1 MEIFFLLLAAV
12 GIGGFFY
19 ILTRMK
25 TLDIDNDGDVDL
37 DDAREVVEEFQE
49 VTEIIAAEVVDFT
62 AMTKAQIEAW
72 AKENLGVDLDR
83 RKTKANMIEEVESQL
98 NQ

>member
-19 ILTRMK
+19 TLTRMK

-62 AMTKAQIEAW
+62 AMTKLWNVIKRQ
-72 AKENLGVDLDR
+72 
-83 RKTKANMIEEVESQL
+83 
-98 NQ
+98 

>member
-1 MEIFFLLLAAV
+1 MDIFFILLALV

-19 ILTRMK
+19 ILSRMK

-37 DDAREVVEEFQE
+37 DDAKEVVEEFQE
-49 VTEIIAAEVVDFT
+49 VAEEVVAEVIDFT
-62 AMTKAQIEAW
+62 TMTKAQIEAW

-83 RKTKANMIEEVESQL
+83 RKTKASMIAEVESQL
-98 NQ
+98 K